1 MLPEPTRAEVVE
13 RFKEAGLKVTPQ
25 RLAIY
30 RALAR
35 MKDHPSPDALFRS
48 VRGAMPSLSLGTV
61 YKTLDALQAAGLV
74 EEISRLGET
83 KRYDANLAPHDHLV
97 CTVCRRIADIH
108 VDKKSVRPSADG
120 IDGFEVTEMHVQ
132 FFGVCRDCRKK
143 R

>member
-1 MLPEPTRAEVVE
+1 MAEPTIID
-13 RFKEAGLKVTPQ
+13 RFREAGLKATPQ
-25 RLAIY
+25 RLANY

-35 MKDHPSPDALFRS
+35 MKDHPSPDALFRA

-61 YKTLDALQAAGLV
+61 YKTLDALEGAGLV
-74 EEISRLGET
+74 EEVSRLGET

-108 VDKKSVRPSADG
+108 VDKRSVKPADLEVE
-120 IDGFEVTEMHVQ
+120 GFEVLEMHVQ
-132 FFGVCRDCRKK
+132 LFGVCRDCRKK